1 MPNRSD
7 EDKLDEQAARIYH
20 AEEEAGIKPHEPD
33 PETVT
38 FRTTARGYRV
48 GTDFVVTVLTFIA
61 LGWLLDRG
69 LGWEPWGLLILML
82 VGFGVGLMNLWRAIK
97 KEPDGG
103 PDGPAKK
110 ED

>member
-1 MPNRSD
+1 MAKQSGS
-7 EDKLDEQAARIYH
+7 DKLEEQAVRIKH

-48 GTDFVVTVLTFIA
+48 GTDFVVTILTFIA

-69 LGWEPWGLLILML
+69 LGSKPWGLLAML
-82 VGFGVGLMNLWRAIK
+82 LIGFGVGMMNLWRAVK
-97 KEPDGG
+97 KEPNGK
-103 PDGPAKK
+103 PDGKAKK
-110 ED
+110 E

>member
-7 EDKLDEQAARIYH
+7 NDKLDEQAARIHH

-38 FRTTARGYRV
+38 FRKTARGYRV

-61 LGWLLDRG
+61 LGWLVDRI
-69 LGWEPWGLLILML
+69 LGWEPWGLLVLML
-82 VGFGVGLMNLWRAIK
+82 VGFGVGMMNLWRAVK
-97 KEPDGG
+97 TESDETPDGK
-103 PDGPAKK
+103 AQK
-110 ED
+110 E